1 METNLNCVE
10 RLVMLSIMPREG
22 NFITLRMMRDIVARV
37 GFSAAE
43 IVEFGIEELSDGRVR
58 WTQDVPTERPF
69 TFAEAEVNLIK
80 KALKKMDED
89 EKLNADSVSLYE
101 KFM

>member
-1 METNLNCVE
+1 METTLNCVE

-22 NFITLRMMRDIVARV
+22 NFVTLRMMRDIVARV
-37 GFSAAE
+37 GFSAKE
-43 IVEFGIEELSDGRVR
+43 LTEFGIEELPDGRVR
-58 WTQDVPTERPF
+58 WVQDVPTDRPF
-69 TFAEAEVNLIK
+69 TFDEAEVNLIK

-89 EKLNADSVSLYE
+89 EKLNVDSVSLYE